1 MKSNKAPGRARLLF
15 SESDARSRGHNNI
28 SWRYLLS
35 LPQLN
40 TISESVIL
48 ASLHKQKDSLIMI
61 TADASER
68 LISEVI
74 HPK

>member
-1 MKSNKAPGRARLLF
+1 MNPVKSNKAPRTARLLF
-15 SESDARSRGHNNI
+15 SDARSRGHNNI

-61 TADASER
+61 TDDASER
-68 LISEVI
+68 LIS
-74 HPK
+74 